1 MKPPVWTFFDGNCL
15 QRKRIFLSVY
25 TLVDVCPTLLSVPPL
40 YHNIYVVSWEIWQV
54 DKCSP
59 NVWIED
65 WRGPSFYVNTLLLNM
80 NTICQDQ
87 HAQLKLSQCL
97 KNNFYPQCIRLCLGG
112 RGWGPPPL
120 MVIYN
125 VILIYWNCIYLTLAQ
140 TVFGLTDIQILD
152 NS

>member
-1 MKPPVWTFFDGNCL
+1 MKPPIWTFFDGNCL

-87 HAQLKLSQCL
+87 HAQLSSSCHNVSKIISKTTYSWFPLLSALDC
-97 KNNFYPQCIRLCLGG
+97 NNLGG
-112 RGWGPPPL
+112 KGVRP
-120 MVIYN
+120 
-125 VILIYWNCIYLTLAQ
+125 T
-140 TVFGLTDIQILD
+140 TTDGNLWCCP
-152 NS
+152 